1 MYVNF
6 TSFAWSYFYSFWHI
20 HIVLLPLIC
29 FGFFIPCLPRILYF
43 FLFPSLFRKNEGSV
57 FSVKTLLKNEE
68 MLKHHYTKFHTVD
81 PSIFSKNF
89 LKLRTLVSQQKVLM
103 MWIWQQNIFKT
114 IHDFFRHQGG
124 KSNPFE
130 DKPINIKHSRNIRT
144 CEITVSNHSGYYN
157 FEDYEEI
164 VNDSLKSVRSKFKS
178 SGNIIKCG
186 FCI

>member
-1 MYVNF
+1 M
-6 TSFAWSYFYSFWHI
+6 
-20 HIVLLPLIC
+20 
-29 FGFFIPCLPRILYF
+29 
-43 FLFPSLFRKNEGSV
+43 
-57 FSVKTLLKNEE
+57 
-68 MLKHHYTKFHTVD
+68 
-81 PSIFSKNF
+81 
-89 LKLRTLVSQQKVLM
+89 LM

-114 IHDFFRHQGG
+114 IHNFFKHQGG

-130 DKPINIKHSRNIRT
+130 DKPINIKHSGNFRMY
-144 CEITVSNHSGYYN
+144 EITVSKHLGCYN